1 MDPCGTPH
9 CRSAVVENLLWTF
22 TWNYLLSSYYLNQS
36 TTLFE
41 NSSEGNCLIKI
52 KWSVVSWFLKVLS
65 NSNIRM
71 KTRVKAV
78 GYFVN
83 RIKQEKIISVVSLK
97 PWLKLIQNFVF
108 VKKFRSLLLYNSTLD
123 FNYK

>member
-9 CRSAVVENLLWTF
+9 RGSAVVENLLWTF
-22 TWNYLLSSYYLNQS
+22 TWNYLLSRYYLNQS

-41 NSSEGNCLIKI
+41 NPSKGNCLSKI
-52 KWSVVSWFLKVLS
+52 KWSVVSCFLKVLS
-65 NSNIRM
+65 NSNIRI

-108 VKKFRSLLLYNSTLD
+108 VKKFQSLLLCNSTLD